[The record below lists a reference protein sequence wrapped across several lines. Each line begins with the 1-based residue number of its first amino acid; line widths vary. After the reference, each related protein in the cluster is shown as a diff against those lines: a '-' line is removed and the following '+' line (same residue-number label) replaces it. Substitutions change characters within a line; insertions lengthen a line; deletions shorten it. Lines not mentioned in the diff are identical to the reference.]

1 LEQVLAGIDDG
12 FDSIVNAAGAAQVEP
27 SPAQAEPSPARAEPS
42 PPDDLAEPRQLF
54 EQIAATYMR
63 PVRDFM
69 VELQI
74 GEPPKDWLRLCL
86 PAMTS
91 LGKSARGMG
100 LEGLCAAIDEY
111 VAVLR
116 QVESSQEQFIGG
128 ASRDALVA
136 AYAGLGQQM
145 PGAFNLDEDRDRRE
159 PIIVQ
164 SLLGQVKGVRTLALD
179 KIYSAGL
186 TSLGMFYAAKPEDI
200 VAATGLPLDLSARII
215 QRFARYKAEAADVAP
230 DPERST
236 EQAQLADLVTTLRK
250 QNDDFQ
256 TASDQGS
263 TTEKRRLRRK
273 RANTMLRVNVLL
285 ARLGEVDR
293 LRRLERLP
301 FDRKVEQLEQI
312 LQELKSRHAASA

>member
-12 FDSIVNAAGAAQVEP
+12 FDSIVNAAGVARAERR
-27 SPAQAEPSPARAEPS
+27 PAQAEPGLAQVA
-42 PPDDLAEPRQLF
+42 PDTTDELAEPRQLF

-69 VELQI
+69 VELQM

-91 LGKSARGMG
+91 LGKSARSMG
-100 LEGLCAAIDEY
+100 LGELCAAIDEF

-116 QVESSQEQFIGG
+116 QVESSREQFIGG

-136 AYAGLGQQM
+136 AYAGLSQQM
-145 PGAFNLDEDRDRRE
+145 PGAFALDEERDRRE

-164 SLLGQVKGVRTLALD
+164 SLLAQVKGVRTLALD

-186 TSLGMFYAAKPEDI
+186 SSLAMFYAAKPEDI
-200 VAATGLPLDLSARII
+200 VAATGLPLDLSARIV
-215 QRFARYKAEAADVAP
+215 QRFARYKAETADVAP
-230 DPERST
+230 DPERSG
-236 EQAQLADLVTTLRK
+236 EQAELSDLVTTLKK
-250 QNDDFQ
+250 QNDDFH

-263 TTEKRRLRRK
+263 TTEKRRLRGK
-273 RANTMLRVNVLL
+273 RTNTMLKVSVLL

-293 LRRLERLP
+293 LRKLERLP
-301 FDRKVEQLEQI
+301 FDHKVEQLEQI
-312 LQELKSRHAASA
+312 VQELKNRHAAPA